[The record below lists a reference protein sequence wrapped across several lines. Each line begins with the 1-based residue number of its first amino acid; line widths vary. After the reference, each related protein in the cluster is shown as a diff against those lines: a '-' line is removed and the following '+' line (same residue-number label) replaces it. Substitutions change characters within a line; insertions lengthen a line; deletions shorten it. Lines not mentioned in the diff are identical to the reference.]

1 MIYFIIC
8 PICRCGFSSNIQS
21 LPSTRGWWPLYLY
34 LLFYSGRPY
43 IVFIHVVFCW
53 AGNSLFRSKSLSL
66 KSNRKRIALVA
77 LQKRATRAIY
87 SWSLFYKERRERF
100 ARFLRANRTFALSLS
115 KNEQLA
121 WKQIC
126 CFNHVFGSF
135 LIAPVSLLSL
145 KKEGREQFAHICS
158 P

>member
-87 SWSLFYKERRERF
+87 SWSLFNKERRERF

-115 KNEQLA
+115 KISNTLE
-121 WKQIC
+121 KIRCFHHVFDSFC
-126 CFNHVFGSF
+126 CFYHFYAQER
-135 LIAPVSLLSL
+135 IAPVALLSVSL
-145 KKEGREQFAHICS
+145 F
-158 P
+158 

>member
-43 IVFIHVVFCW
+43 IVFIHVVYCW
-53 AGNSLFRSKSLSL
+53 DGNSVFRSKSLSL
-66 KSNRKRIALVA
+66 KSNRKRISLVA

-87 SWSLFYKERRERF
+87 SWSFFNKERRERF

-115 KNEQLA
+115 KMSNMLEKIRCFHHVLA
-121 WKQIC
+121 VFH
-126 CFNHVFGSF
+126 CFSHF
-135 LIAPVSLLSL
+135 
-145 KKEGREQFAHICS
+145 
-158 P
+158 